1 MNIAFEKSFLKD
13 LKGLRD
19 KALKQRVR
27 RLIQQV
33 EKAQTLREVG
43 NVRKMEGHANFY
55 RIRIGQYRVGIV
67 LEAGVVD
74 FVRFLHRKDVYR
86 YFP

>member
-1 MNIAFEKSFLKD
+1 
-13 LKGLRD
+13 
-19 KALKQRVR
+19 
-27 RLIQQV
+27 
-33 EKAQTLREVG
+33 
-43 NVRKMEGHANFY
+43 MEGHANFY